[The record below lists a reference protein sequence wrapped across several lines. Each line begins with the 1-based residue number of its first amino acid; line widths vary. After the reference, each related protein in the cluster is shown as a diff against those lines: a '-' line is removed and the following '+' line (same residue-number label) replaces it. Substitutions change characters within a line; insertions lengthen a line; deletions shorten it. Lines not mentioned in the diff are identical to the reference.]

1 MNGLQYLMQGAP
13 RPAGQ
18 PQQAGPRPAPAQNDP
33 RMAAAMDVV
42 KNDVPEPLQNLVSEN
57 EFAQKAMEL
66 LQSAGGQAA
75 MGQPPA
81 TPPTVKQRVDQ
92 QAMEGVA
99 GLLQRLAP
107 GMQQRGQQV
116 QQAQARKMIGGGMPT
131 MGAPNMARMAMGG
144 IVGYQA
150 GGGVEEQPM
159 MGPPEPNLYQRMGQ
173 GLKNYGTNAQESMD
187 ILRAAK
193 AGIGVPYGERSAVM
207 KQVRDEIAAQKQNR
221 DPNFIQRMGQKL
233 MNAGLNVEESKSI
246 LKKFYNTFGKTYEEM
261 SNGMVMGGGVK
272 RFQAGMEVELDEDLI
287 ASLLAQQPEATGYT
301 GPSAEERRAALVD
314 EDAARAQLREARRAE
329 QRTRQELAERGLSG
343 PEINRYL
350 SSRLDAV
357 EPGGIG
363 ELKQPQFDTRSPQTG
378 PFPARLIDDTSVGT
392 AEGGRGAPQTNVAR
406 TLESITNL
414 QVPSAD
420 ISSLP
425 RSPLRSSVE
434 TAMQQRISADPEQA
448 RIAEEDRQRALAQT
462 AYSMSPEMKAEYD
475 RRKAALDEYYTAQ
488 LDPKRQ
494 RSQKLNALLKGLAT
508 PGGIARSGIAA
519 LEGTTAVDDAR
530 LEARRK
536 QAEEQFG
543 IAKEM
548 GGIERESRAKAFEA
562 ARTSG
567 QSAFERASAAVNQA
581 AQSLTQLATSD
592 ETRAQGMAVQNYTR
606 QMDAL
611 KSQLNVFLQQEKL
624 AEDDKR
630 TAAKLVSDIRR
641 AQSAKDDT
649 ILDIQNSMIVYSPE
663 QRTAAE
669 RLIQQAQAE
678 KAMLQEDIN
687 SLAFKLGLPVNIPAA
702 SGASTGSTDLPAGF
716 VPD

>member
-1 MNGLQYLMQGAP
+1 MNGLQSLMAP
-13 RPAGQ
+13 RPQQDQ
-18 PQQAGPRPAPAQNDP
+18 PTQAPAMPAQNDP

-42 KNDVPEPLQNLVSEN
+42 KNDVPEPLRNLVDEN
-57 EFAQKAMEL
+57 DFARKAMEL

-75 MGQPPA
+75 MNQPPA

-116 QQAQARKMIGGGMPT
+116 QQAQARKMLGGGMPT

-193 AGIGVPYGERSAVM
+193 AGVGVPYENRSAAIQ
-207 KQVRDEIAAQKQNR
+207 QVRDQIAAEKQNR

-233 MNAGLNVEESKSI
+233 MDAGLNVEESKSI
-246 LKKFYNTFGKTYEEM
+246 LKKFYDTFGKTYEEM
-261 SNGMVMGGGVK
+261 SNGMAMGGQIKGY
-272 RFQAGMEVELDEDLI
+272 AGPDGSEVEADLPQEVLDEIERLRRI
-287 ASLLAQQPEATGYT
+287 SELNAQMETAPRQRSALSRGVNELTPEQ
-301 GPSAEERRAALVD
+301 
-314 EDAARAQLREARRAE
+314 AARNQVLRTQAA
-329 QRTRQELAERGLSG
+329 
-343 PEINRYL
+343 
-350 SSRLDAV
+350 AV
-357 EPGGIG
+357 
-363 ELKQPQFDTRSPQTG
+363 RSPNTEVVREG
-378 PFPARLIDDTSVGT
+378 IFSPISDASVGT
-392 AEGGRGAPQTNVAR
+392 AEGGRGAPQTDVAE
-406 TLESITNL
+406 TLKAITGL
-414 QVPSAD
+414 QVPTAD

-425 RSPLRSSVE
+425 RADALRGPVE
-434 TAMQQRISADPEQA
+434 AAMLKRIQADPEQA
-448 RIAEEDRQRALAQT
+448 RIAEEDRQRALAQA
-462 AYSMSPEMKAEYD
+462 AYQMSPEMKAEYD
-475 RRKAALDEYYTAQ
+475 RRKTALDEYYTSQ

-530 LEARRK
+530 IAARRK

-548 GGIERESRAKAFEA
+548 GDVERESRAKAFEA

-567 QSAFERASAAVNQA
+567 QSAFERASSGLNQA

-592 ETRAQGMAVQNYTR
+592 ETRAQAAAVQDYTR

-611 KSQLNVFLQQEKL
+611 KSQLSVFLQQEKL
-624 AEDDKR
+624 AAEDKK
-630 TAAKLVSDIRR
+630 TAVTLMSGLRR
-641 AQSAKDDT
+641 AQSDVDNS
-649 ILDIQNSMIVYSPE
+649 ILEIQNSMIVYGPE
-663 QRTAAE
+663 EKAAAQN
-669 RLIQQAQAE
+669 LIRQAQKQ
-678 KAMLQEDIN
+678 KADLQEDIN
-687 SLAFKLGLPVNIPAA
+687 TLATKLGLPVRLPAA
-702 SGASTGSTDLPAGF
+702 SGAGGGGGSTALPAGF